1 MESFNLVETFL
12 EFKEAK
18 NIDRNTL
25 TQILVEVLKHQLV
38 KKFGSTELLDIIL
51 NPDKGDIEIYR
62 TRIIV
67 PDDQFEDERSQIRIS
82 DVKKIA
88 PEMELEDETFVEQ
101 IYLKDF
107 ERREIQAIKQHLI
120 TKIMEFEKQ
129 NIYNKYIGKVNEIV
143 VGEVYQLWKKELLV
157 VDEDG
162 VELIL
167 PRTELIPADNYKKGD
182 TLKALVKHVEFKH
195 GTPLIILSRTA
206 PEFLAKLMEQEV
218 PEIYDGIIT
227 IRNVVREPG
236 ERAKVAVESYDER
249 IDPVGACVGVKGSRI
264 NGIVRELRGEN
275 IDVINYSANL
285 KVFISRSLS
294 PAKVSN
300 IIINN
305 EDKRV
310 EVYLKPDQISLA
322 IGKGGHNIR
331 LAARLVGY
339 EIDIYRDSDVDD
351 EDVDLQEFSDE
362 IDQWI
367 IDEFKKVGL
376 DTAKSVINVPVDEL
390 VARTDLEE
398 ETILEVLRILREEF
412 E

>member
-1 MESFNLVETFL
+1 METFNLVDTFL
-12 EFKEAK
+12 EFKELK

-25 TQILVEVLKHQLV
+25 TEILIDVLKHQLM
-38 KKFGSTELLDIIL
+38 KKYGSEDILEVIL
-51 NPDKGDIEIYR
+51 NPEKGDIEIYV
-62 TRIIV
+62 TKKLV
-67 PDDQFEDERSQIRIS
+67 PDDQLENEKTQIRIS
-82 DVKKIA
+82 DAKKIE
-88 PEMELEDETFVEQ
+88 PSIELEDEVFIEQ
-101 IYLKDF
+101 IFLKDF

-120 TKIMEFEKQ
+120 NKILEYEKKMIFEKYKSK
-129 NIYNKYIGKVNEIV
+129 INEIV
-143 VGEVYQLWKKELLV
+143 VGEVYHASDKEHLV
-157 VDEDG
+157 IDEEG

-167 PRTELIPADNYKKGD
+167 PKSERIPKDKYKKGD
-182 TLKALVKHVEFKH
+182 TVKAVVKSVEMKT
-195 GTPLIILSRTA
+195 GTPIIIISRVA
-206 PEFLAKLMEQEV
+206 PEFLARLMEQEV

-227 IRNVVREPG
+227 IRKIVREPG

-264 NGIVRELRGEN
+264 NGIVRELRGES
-275 IDVINYSANL
+275 IDVINYSSNL
-285 KVFISRSLS
+285 KIFIARSLS
-294 PAKVSN
+294 PAKISN

-305 EDKRV
+305 EEKRA

-339 EIDIYRDSDVDD
+339 EIDIYRDSDIDD

-367 IDEFKKVGL
+367 IDEFKKIGL
-376 DTAKSVINVPVDEL
+376 DTAKSVLNTPIEEL
-390 VARTDLEE
+390 ITRTDLEE
-398 ETILEVLRILREEF
+398 ETIQEVLRILREEF